1 MTADIINIHAPQN
14 SRRVLLGRKMTTWIK
29 GLLCFVFAV
38 AAAVSLYAFLRG
50 HSPSRVMSDSVEGQD
65 KAVATAMTAVQN
77 AQITFQKK
85 RLGWTDLMFAADEC
99 RSEDVKALLD
109 DGANPNA
116 ADNNGWTALMRVALQ
131 CAYPGREAYLG
142 KLAHAVS
149 DPNLDLAAA
158 AELIK
163 QEPQL
168 SPGSGDIV
176 KMLLAAGANPNAADN
191 KGGTALMWA
200 MGGDN
205 LEALK
210 ILLNAGANPNAA
222 DNNGETA
229 LMAAAAAA
237 ENLEALKTLLAAGAN
252 PNAANNHG
260 TKVLIIV
267 AHYFEDPE
275 AFKVL
280 LEAGANPNSRSK
292 NGYTA
297 LMVAAGTPMSRHPE
311 VAKVLLDAGANPNAT
326 NDAGKTALMAAAGGG
341 YDTPNVNFVNPEFAK
356 ALLDAGANPNA
367 ADNGGRTA
375 LMHAANCDSDR
386 TCEDK
391 DVEIFKVLLDAGA
404 NPTMADNDGK
414 TALDFAKERGK
425 DEIARLL
432 ESAQEK

>member
-1 MTADIINIHAPQN
+1 
-14 SRRVLLGRKMTTWIK
+14 MTTWIK
-29 GLLCFVFAV
+29 GLLYFVFAV
-38 AAAVSLYAFLRG
+38 AAAVSIYAFLRG

-65 KAVATAMTAVQN
+65 KAVATAMTAVHN
-77 AQITFQKK
+77 ARITLQKK

-116 ADNNGWTALMRVALQ
+116 ADNNGWTALMRVSLR
-131 CAYPGREAYLG
+131 CAYPGREAYLD

-158 AELIK
+158 VELIK

-191 KGGTALMWA
+191 
-200 MGGDN
+200 
-205 LEALK
+205 
-210 ILLNAGANPNAA
+210 
-222 DNNGETA
+222 NGETA
-229 LMAAAAAA
+229 LIAAAAAA
-237 ENLEALKTLLAAGAN
+237 ENLEALKTLLEAGAN

-326 NDAGKTALMAAAGGG
+326 NDAGKTALMAAARGG